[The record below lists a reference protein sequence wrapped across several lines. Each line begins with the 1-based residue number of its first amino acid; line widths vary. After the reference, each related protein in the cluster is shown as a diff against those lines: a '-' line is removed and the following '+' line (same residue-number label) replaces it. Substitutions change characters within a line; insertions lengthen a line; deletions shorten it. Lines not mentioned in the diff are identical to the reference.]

1 MIGAFKTPTLRHLA
15 YSQPYM
21 HTGAYVSL
29 EGVVR
34 ELIRLSEMAR
44 AGRIRQ
50 ADEEL
55 PKIRLTEAD
64 IAPLLAF
71 LSTLNEGL
79 TRE

>member
-1 MIGAFKTPTLRHLA
+1 MHNGAF
-15 YSQPYM
+15 S
-21 HTGAYVSL
+21 SL
-29 EGVVR
+29 EEVLR
-34 ELIRLSEMAR
+34 QLIRVSEMSR

-64 IAPLLAF
+64 ITPLLAF